1 MKKIIAMLLVLVM
14 SVTGLVGCGSSN
26 KSGSEAG
33 STSTSSDS
41 DWAYIQGK
49 GKLTVGITLFAP
61 MNYYNE
67 KNELVGFDTEM
78 AQAVAKK
85 LGIDVEFSEINW
97 DSKEVEL
104 NSKNIDCLWNG
115 MCITEE
121 RKQNMSVSDS
131 DWAYIQGKGKLT
143 VGITLFAPMNYYNE
157 KNELVGFDT
166 EMAQAV
172 AKKLGIDVEF
182 SEINWDSKEVELN
195 SKNIDCLW
203 NGMCITEERKQ
214 NMSVS
219 DPYLYN
225 TQAMVM
231 KKSREKEIMKSVKG
245 LTVTAEQG
253 STGEGKIDG
262 SIADDD
268 TVKVSAKDYFKD
280 ANYVASDSMA
290 KALMEVKSGTAD
302 VALVD
307 SVCALGMVG
316 EGTDY
321 EDLVINMDNN
331 FGQQEYG
338 IAFRKG
344 SDVTEKVNQAIKE
357 LYEDGTVDTIAKKY
371 DLQDMLIK

>member
-41 DWAYIQGK
+41 DWAYVQGK

-78 AQAVAKK
+78 AQAVTKK
-85 LGIDVEFSEINW
+85 LGIDVEFTEINW

-104 NSKNIDCLWNG
+104 SSKNIDC
-115 MCITEE
+115 I
-121 RKQNMSVSDS
+121 
-131 DWAYIQGKGKLT
+131 
-143 VGITLFAPMNYYNE
+143 
-157 KNELVGFDT
+157 
-166 EMAQAV
+166 
-172 AKKLGIDVEF
+172 
-182 SEINWDSKEVELN
+182 
-195 SKNIDCLW
+195 W

-245 LTVTAEQG
+245 LTVTAEH
-253 STGEGKIDG
+253 G